1 MDESADDHSQG
12 QQPVLA
18 VSRFLAH
25 SAPCAEK
32 FSPAGGVMAAEAA
45 KPKKTKP
52 TRATEGQQ
60 VSPKRAR
67 PVDVHVG
74 QRIRALRMQ
83 RGLSQQSL
91 AEAAGLTFQQV
102 QKYEKGTNRVSA
114 SRLVEFAQVLGV
126 EVGDFFEGAPSLK
139 GATEPSPEAAFIS
152 GPEGQRLIRIM
163 ARVKDPAVRQAV
175 IAAALGV
182 AQALSA
188 YKAE

>member
-1 MDESADDHSQG
+1 
-12 QQPVLA
+12 
-18 VSRFLAH
+18 
-25 SAPCAEK
+25 
-32 FSPAGGVMAAEAA
+32 MAAEAA
-45 KPKKTKP
+45 KPKKTKLI
-52 TRATEGQQ
+52 RATGDQQ
-60 VSPKRAR
+60 VSPKRTQ

-91 AEAAGLTFQQV
+91 AHAAGLTFQQV
-102 QKYEKGTNRVSA
+102 QKYEKGANRVSA

-126 EVGDFFEGAPSLK
+126 EVGDFFEGAPDQT
-139 GATEPSPEAAFIS
+139 GATERSPEAAFIRS
-152 GPEGQRLIRIM
+152 PEGRRLIRIL

-188 YKAE
+188 YKTE